1 MRTRLLRHRLSN
13 GLRVVLAPDPE
24 VPVVGLA
31 LCYDVGSRDEVPGR
45 SGFAHLFEHLMFQG
59 SQNVGKGEHMELV
72 QSVGGRCNGATCE
85 DYTIYPMVLP
95 ARELDLGL
103 WLEADRMQALAL
115 TEENFEN
122 QRQTVIEERRERVD
136 DAPYGL
142 ASLRLRELSWCSW
155 AYRHPVVGSFE
166 DLDAATLS
174 DALDFHRTFYRPD
187 NAVLAL
193 AGKLEPELLVE
204 RLESWLGCIPS
215 GGPPPR
221 QPIDEQRSAG
231 ELERVADPLARL
243 PALFMNHPVQ
253 GFGHEDFFAL
263 EVIETL
269 LLRGPSSR
277 AWRGLVVE
285 KPLALQVSGGFD
297 ARRGPGLFALSAVAS
312 SPDKLEIVAQAWQE
326 QLSRLAT
333 DAIGE
338 QEWEKVV
345 TRLRA
350 ERVFASESPLGQA
363 SNLVRAELI
372 EGDAEWENR
381 YLDGIARVTPAEVQE
396 VAARCF
402 QPELAV
408 RLEVVPA

>member
-31 LCYDVGSRDEVPGR
+31 LCYDVGSRDEVQGG

-95 ARELDLGL
+95 ARELDLGI
-103 WLEADRMQALAL
+103 WLEAERMAALAL
-115 TEENFEN
+115 NEENFEN
-122 QRQTVIEERRERVD
+122 QRETVIEERRERVD

-142 ASLRLRELSWCSW
+142 ASLRLREISWCSW

-166 DLDAATLS
+166 DLHDATLD

-187 NAVLAL
+187 NAVLAI
-193 AGKLEPELLVE
+193 AGQLDPERVIA
-204 RLESWLGCIPS
+204 RLEAWLGCIPS

-221 QPIDEQRSAG
+221 QPIDEQRQAG
-231 ELERVADPLARL
+231 GKDRVEDPLARL
-243 PALFMNHPVQ
+243 PALFMNHPVP

-263 EVIETL
+263 EVIETVL
-269 LLRGPSSR
+269 MRGPSAR

-285 KPLALQVSGGFD
+285 NPLALQVSGGFD
-297 ARRGPGLFALSAVAS
+297 ARRGPGLFALSAVVS
-312 SPDKLEIVAQAWQE
+312 SPDKLAEVAEAWQE
-326 QLSRLAT
+326 QLSRLASEP
-333 DAIGE
+333 IGTK
-338 QEWEKVV
+338 EWEKVV

-350 ERVFASESPLGQA
+350 ERVFASESPLAQA

-381 YLDGIARVTPAEVQE
+381 YLDGIARVTPEEVQA

-402 QPELAV
+402 RPELAV
-408 RLEVVPA
+408 SLEVLPA